1 MMRLLLLT
9 TLLPFSA
16 FACTAFKTTH
26 GGRTLVGLNED
37 AWSINANVRF
47 EQGRDGAYGGIYFA
61 HYNGHPL
68 REMSDQMGMNEAG
81 LVFDGLVVGPGAVKR
96 RTGMP
101 VVATSD
107 AIRHV
112 MRTCASVQE
121 VATYLR
127 SVDTGPLVGMLFF
140 ADAAGGYLLLEPDT
154 LFTGNDAWYAL
165 SNWRMSTCG
174 DPATIPIPRLQAGRQ
189 LLMNDAG
196 ASLSGAEEVLS
207 TMAVCRPKLGE
218 GTLFSALFDPGE
230 ATAHL
235 FFYHDF
241 RERVTF
247 DLKQELAK
255 GDRTVDMASLFGP
268 RPEYERLERCL
279 TPFHQR
285 WMFWIL
291 VSVLCVVVVAGTYCA
306 IWFLRDA
313 LRMIR
318 KRPRT
323 AMGAALLSGLLCVAL
338 AGLLSV
344 LLMNEAP
351 YYFGLG
357 DVHPA
362 LGWLPLIIIAMT
374 AGVFIIARRSSR
386 PRWHMAVMALFIVP
400 VLGLLAYW
408 QMLLP

>member
-1 MMRLLLLT
+1 MMRLLFLT
-9 TLLPFSA
+9 ALLPFST
-16 FACTAFKTTH
+16 FACTSFKVTAD
-26 GGRTLVGLNED
+26 GRTLVGCNED
-37 AWSINANVRF
+37 AWSINAQVRF
-47 EQGRDGAYGGIYFA
+47 EQGRDGRYGSIYFA

-68 REMSDQMGMNEAG
+68 REMSDQMGMNGAG

-96 RTGMP
+96 RSGMP

-107 AIRHV
+107 AIGHI
-112 MRTCASVQE
+112 MRTCATVQE
-121 VATYLR
+121 VETYLR
-127 SVDTGPLVGMLFF
+127 TVDTGPLVGMLFF

-154 LFTGNDAWYAL
+154 LFTGNDPWYAV

-189 LLMNDAG
+189 LLMKDTG

-218 GTLFSALFDPGE
+218 GTLFSALFDPALGQ
-230 ATAHL
+230 AHL

-255 GDRTVDMASLFGP
+255 GDRTVDMASLFGD
-268 RPEYERLERCL
+268 RPEYDALSAYV

-285 WMFWIL
+285 GLFWAMAGWTVLAVL
-291 VSVLCVVVVAGTYCA
+291 VGSFAV
-306 IWFLRDA
+306 IWFLRNGIRR
-313 LRMIR
+313 LRGHGGVLTV
-318 KRPRT
+318 PLLL
-323 AMGAALLSGLLCVAL
+323 GAACLVLVVLLA
-338 AGLLSV
+338 V

-351 YYFGLG
+351 YYFGLA

-362 LGWLPLIIIAMT
+362 LAWLPLIILALF
-374 AGVFIIARRSSR
+374 AGLFLLMRKGLA
-386 PRWHMAVMALFIVP
+386 PRWSMAIAAFLVLP
-400 VLGLLAYW
+400 VFGMLGYW
-408 QMLLP
+408 QLAWP